1 MTTLPNL
8 RRPLMVAA
16 LALLTTAGIAHG
28 HADVE
33 DSGFKRNSKGALTV
47 HIEHGCAAENAAASA
62 VDRVVVLVPN
72 SFPTATPKSVKGW
85 RATMTMTAEGHRLE
99 WKRVARKSTAKDFGI
114 RVRFPAK
121 AGVYGLP
128 TVQYCGKTSIA
139 WIEKPVDGEEP
150 EHPLPT
156 VTVK

>member
-1 MTTLPNL
+1 MTTIPNL
-8 RRPLMVAA
+8 RRPLMMAA

-33 DSGFKRNSKGALTV
+33 DRGFKRNSKGALTV

-72 SFPTATPKSVKGW
+72 SFSTATPKSVKGW

>member
-33 DSGFKRNSKGALTV
+33 DSGFKRNSKGAVTV
-47 HIEHGCAAENAAASA
+47 HIEHGCGSENAAASA

-72 SFPTATPKSVKGW
+72 SFSTATPKSVKGW
-85 RATMTMTAEGHRLE
+85 RATMTMTAEGHRME

-114 RVRFPAK
+114 RVRFPAN

-128 TVQYCGKTSIA
+128 TVQYCGKASIA
-139 WIEKPVDGEEP
+139 WIEKSVDGEEP

-156 VTVK
+156 VTVN

>member
-1 MTTLPNL
+1 MTTLPSL

-33 DSGFKRNSKGALTV
+33 DSGFKRNSKGAVTV
-47 HIEHGCAAENAAASA
+47 HIEHGCGAENAAASA

-72 SFPTATPKSVKGW
+72 SFSTATPKSVKGW
-85 RATMTMTAEGHRLE
+85 RATMTMTAEGHRME

-114 RVRFPAK
+114 RVRFPAN

-128 TVQYCGKTSIA
+128 TVQYCGKASIA

-156 VTVK
+156 VTVN

>member
-1 MTTLPNL
+1 MTTLPSL

-28 HADVE
+28 HADVD
-33 DSGFKRNSKGALTV
+33 DSGFKRNSKGAVTV
-47 HIEHGCAAENAAASA
+47 HIEHGCGAENAAASA

-72 SFPTATPKSVKGW
+72 SFSTATPKSVKGW
-85 RATMTMTAEGHRLE
+85 RATMTMTAEGHRME

-114 RVRFPAK
+114 RVRFPAN

-128 TVQYCGKTSIA
+128 TVQYCGKASIA

-156 VTVK
+156 VTVN